1 MSYDSSYNAAKA
13 RRYHFLHAEL
23 MSLCNTV
30 PDRRSSH
37 GRPVIFPLPT
47 LFILLGLKFDSGLGY
62 RDFVALIY
70 FNPSLLERLGL
81 DRAPSR
87 SRLHSALKR
96 LDTQLLHSMYELL
109 ARKRPFPKR
118 VAVDSSG
125 FSHSSGGEWMSLRF
139 KKTLKRRFHALSALS
154 PSTYFSTK
162 FIEVA
167 KFMAATVSSVI
178 HNLHSTH
185 FDDKSIL
192 VLTGPY
198 CSECL
203 SPAKFGRYVKVK
215 ETKCSK
221 CGGKIVKAKKIK
233 WG

>member
-1 MSYDSSYNAAKA
+1 LSKKIKWAD
-13 RRYHFLHAEL
+13 RILTDTTIIDGTAEGIADHIDDTHKHTKTYRVANNEL
-23 MSLCNTV
+23 GGLFNQLKGTKRNNV
-30 PDRRSSH
+30 DR
-37 GRPVIFPLPT
+37 
-47 LFILLGLKFDSGLGY
+47 
-62 RDFVALIY
+62 
-70 FNPSLLERLGL
+70 
-81 DRAPSR
+81 
-87 SRLHSALKR
+87 LKR
-96 LDTQLLHSMYELL
+96 LKVQN
-109 ARKRPFPKR
+109 
-118 VAVDSSG
+118 
-125 FSHSSGGEWMSLRF
+125 
-139 KKTLKRRFHALSALS
+139 ALSALS